1 MQLLETCLA
10 NSDTTEHNMGETISL
25 LQRLGIRDW
34 VFSDFSSLKRFSRQM
49 EKSSFPLGRA
59 HVHVISYPNIDLIKM
74 IWSIISLYDSFTIF
88 LRCTKSLQ
96 EEEFK
101 DALYYAFSLT
111 DNVGCAIDLESAL
124 NLPVIGQKVQTL
136 GQEFELNRF
145 LFLDTEGLLIPDEV
159 SKGFKILRSKVPKHS
174 KIFYFPNNQH
184 GLGLVN
190 AFYAMQLALDGLGG
204 TALREEDKCAAAV
217 DFAELYLLYRNKRDD
232 MFSKRSIGILDRAFR
247 SFSGG
252 EEAKSTLQPTSY
264 LG

>member
-10 NSDTTEHNMGETISL
+10 NSDTTGHKMGERISL
-25 LQRLGIRDW
+25 LQRLGICDW
-34 VFSDFSSLKRFSRQM
+34 VFSDFFSLKSFNQQIG
-49 EKSSFPLGRA
+49 ESSPPLGR
-59 HVHVISYPNIDLIKM
+59 VHVISYPNIELIKM

-111 DNVGCAIDLESAL
+111 DNVGCAIDLESIL
-124 NLPVIGQKVQTL
+124 NLPVMGQKVQTL

-145 LFLDTEGLLIPDEV
+145 LFHDTEGLLIPDEV
-159 SKGFKILRSKVPKHS
+159 SKGLKILRSKAPKHS

-190 AFYAMQLALDGLGG
+190 AFYAMQLALDGLLG
-204 TALREEDKCAAAV
+204 TALGEAEKCAAVV
-217 DFAELYLLYRNKRDD
+217 DFAELYLLYRKKRED
-232 MFSKRSIGILDRAFR
+232 MFSKRSIGVLDRAFR
-247 SFSGG
+247 SFGGG
-252 EEAKSTLQPTSY
+252 EEGKSTLQPTSH
-264 LG
+264 LA